1 MANYKYI
8 AYSQSG
14 EKVKG
19 FVEALTKNEA
29 VAKIKE
35 TCPIVEEIKEIEGQV
50 VKQKIQKVKVKA
62 LSLMCERF
70 AIVLN
75 VGLPLVQSLEMMANQ
90 TDDKNLKHILEEV
103 HDDVAMGRS
112 LTAALSLRSEAFPSI
127 FIETVRAGEETGD
140 LSTSFKRLST
150 YFEKTSK
157 MQQKVKSALTYPA
170 LVSVVGVIVMG
181 IIMVVAVPSFTKAFS
196 SLGSELP
203 GITKFVMW
211 LSDFLKKYGL
221 FFIIVITSVFV
232 GIKLYSKTE
241 QGEEF
246 LAKTALKLPLI
257 STIVQMSNASQ
268 FAQTMSMMVLA
279 GMPIIR
285 GLEIS
290 GKGMTNYVMRR
301 DVLDCVAGI
310 EAGRTM
316 AFCLGQSEYLPRML
330 VEMTTIGESTG
341 SLESTLNTVGD
352 YYENEVQIATSKALS
367 ALEPAI
373 IGVLAVFVM
382 VILLSVYL
390 PMFNMYGSM

>member
-1 MANYKYI
+1 MANFKYV

-19 FVEALTKNEA
+19 VVEALTRNEA
-29 VAKIKE
+29 VVKIKE
-35 TCPIVEEIKEIEGQV
+35 MCPVVEEIKEIQGEV
-50 VKQKIQKVKVKA
+50 VKQKLQKVKVKA

-75 VGLPLVQSLEMMANQ
+75 VGLPLVQSVEMMANQ
-90 TDDKNLKHILEEV
+90 TDDKNLKRILNEV

-112 LTAALSLRSEAFPSI
+112 LTAAFSIRSEAFPSI
-127 FIETVRAGEETGD
+127 FIETIRAGEETGD
-140 LSTSFKRLST
+140 LSTAFTRLST

-157 MQQKVKSALTYPA
+157 TQQKVKSALTYPA
-170 LVSVVGVIVMG
+170 LVSIVGIIVMG
-181 IIMVVAVPSFTKAFS
+181 IVMVVAVPAFTKTFAAF
-196 SLGSELP
+196 GSDLP
-203 GITKFVMW
+203 WITKFVMW
-211 LSDFLKKYGL
+211 LSDFLTKYGL
-221 FFIIVITSVFV
+221 FFIIVLAAVFV
-232 GIKLYSKTE
+232 GLKLYGRTE
-241 QGEEF
+241 QGKEF

-257 STIVQMSNASQ
+257 SQIVQMSNASQ

-290 GKGMTNYVMRR
+290 GRVMTNYVMRR

-316 AFCLGQSEYLPRML
+316 AFCLGQSEYLPKML
-330 VEMTTIGESTG
+330 VEMTTIGETTG
-341 SLESTLNTVGD
+341 SLESTLSTIGD
-352 YYENEVQIATSKALS
+352 YYDNEVQIATGKAMA

-373 IGVLAVFVM
+373 IGVLAVFV
-382 VILLSVYL
+382 VGILLSVYL
-390 PMFNMYGSM
+390 PMFSMYGSV

>member
-1 MANYKYI
+1 MANYKYV
-8 AYSQSG
+8 AYSKNG

-19 FVEALTKNEA
+19 VVEALTKNEA
-29 VAKIKE
+29 VAKVKDL
-35 TCPIVEEIKEIEGQV
+35 CPVVEEIKEIQGQV
-50 VKQKIQKVKVKA
+50 VQQKIQKVKIKE

-75 VGLPLVQSLEMMANQ
+75 VGLPLVQSVEMMANQ
-90 TDDKNLKHILEEV
+90 TDDKNLKHILNEV

-112 LTAALSLRSEAFPSI
+112 LTAAFSLRAEAFPSI
-127 FIETVRAGEETGD
+127 FIETIRAGEETGD

-157 MQQKVKSALTYPA
+157 MRQKVTSALTYPA

-181 IIMVVAVPSFTKAFS
+181 IVMVVAVPSFTKAFAS
-196 SLGSELP
+196 FGSELP
-203 GITKFVMW
+203 GITRFVMW
-211 LSDFLKKYGL
+211 LSNFLSKYGL
-221 FFIIVITSVFV
+221 LFIIVGAALFI

-241 QGEEF
+241 KGQEF
-246 LAKTALKLPLI
+246 MAKTALQLPLV
-257 STIVQMSNASQ
+257 SQIVQMSNASQ

-285 GLEIS
+285 GLEIA
-290 GKGMTNYVMRR
+290 GRGMTNYVMRR

-316 AFCLGQSEYLPRML
+316 AFCLSQSEYLPKML

-352 YYENEVQIATSKALS
+352 YYDNEVQIATGKALS
-367 ALEPAI
+367 AMEPAI

-390 PMFNMYGSM
+390 PMFNMYGSV